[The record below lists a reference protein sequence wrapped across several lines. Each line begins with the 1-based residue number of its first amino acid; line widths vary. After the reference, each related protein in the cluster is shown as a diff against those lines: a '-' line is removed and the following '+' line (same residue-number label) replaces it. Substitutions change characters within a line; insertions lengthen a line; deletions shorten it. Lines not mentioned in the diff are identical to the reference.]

1 MRSIVRS
8 LSFLVL
14 TVAIAADARAQSEP
28 NDACSLASPLAPGVY
43 SGLQTGG
50 SYNPA
55 FPGWYTDYD
64 WYRITVPA
72 GERLTVWV
80 ARLAPP
86 SSDLLHVD
94 VQNPIVGCTTFA
106 PIVTLTDGGAF
117 ALTNTAATPRDYFLD
132 VYALRS
138 PLTPGTWTIPYE
150 MHVELGTS
158 PCIGNFDR
166 FGVGA
171 GAAAPIA
178 PGVHTNLTV
187 RSDDD
192 DSFSLRLPQGTSVE
206 VRIDFAHASGDL
218 DLEVIEGATTLTST
232 GSTDAEVIA
241 FTASQPASAGLV
253 QIRVHAKDALAAFC
267 STYALRIE
275 VLQPA
280 LGTSHCTAGVNGYT
294 TEARILPEGSS
305 SVSAN
310 ALSFWC
316 QAFPG
321 ASPGILIASRTQA
334 SVPFGDGTRCVGG
347 SIARL
352 GSAFASNRVATYAVN
367 FLTPQGQLVAPGTTW
382 NYQVFYRDNTLPGGT
397 GFNLTDGVSIPMTP

>member
-1 MRSIVRS
+1 MRSILRS
-8 LSFLVL
+8 CSFLFL
-14 TVAIAADARAQSEP
+14 GVAIAMDAHAQSEP
-28 NDACSLASPLAPGVY
+28 NNSCTQASALVPGVF
-43 SGLQTGG
+43 SGLQTSGY
-50 SYNPA
+50 YNPE
-55 FPGWYTDYD
+55 FPGWQVDFD
-64 WYRITVPA
+64 WYQILVPA

-86 SSDLLHVD
+86 SQDLLHVD
-94 VQNPIVGCTTFA
+94 VLHPALDCSSFA
-106 PIVTLTDGGAF
+106 TILTLNDGGVF
-117 ALTNTAATPRDYFLD
+117 ALTNTNATAAYYTFGVHARRWP
-132 VYALRS
+132 V
-138 PLTPGTWTIPYE
+138 TPGAWLIPYE

-158 PCIGNFDR
+158 PCNGNPDR
-166 FGVGA
+166 FEIGA
-171 GAAAPIA
+171 GADTPIA

-192 DSFSLRLPQGTSVE
+192 DRYSLRLPQGTSVQ
-206 VRIDFAHASGDL
+206 VRIDFAHMNGDL
-218 DLEVIEGATTLTST
+218 DLEVIEGGTTLTST

-241 FTASQPASAGLV
+241 FAASQPASSGIV
-253 QIRVHAKDALAAFC
+253 RIRVHAKDALAAFC
-267 STYALRIE
+267 TTYALRVD

-280 LGTSHCTAGVNGYT
+280 LGTSYCTAGVNGYT

-321 ASPGILIASRTQA
+321 QSPGVLIASQTQA

-347 SIARL
+347 SVVRL
-352 GSAFASNRVATYAVN
+352 GSAFASNRVATYAPN
-367 FLTPQGQLVAPGTTW
+367 FLSPQGQLVTPGTTW

-397 GFNLTDGVSIPMTP
+397 GFNLTDAVSIPMTP